1 MQKDKEKN
9 IMLTVEHMLAAA
21 REKGASDIL
30 LTAGVPPMVRVNGS
44 LEKLDYPEL
53 TPEELDRIVFS
64 VMNEQQL
71 KIYREKG
78 ETGFALSVL
87 RNERYRVNVFRQQG
101 CAACS
106 IRIVHE
112 KLPTAEQ
119 LCIPEAVT
127 DLAYKKRGLVIMA
140 GTSGSGKT
148 TTLAAVT
155 DKINKERNA
164 HIITIEDPIE
174 YVHCH
179 EKAVVNQRE
188 IGTDAMSC
196 AGALRAAL
204 REDADVIVVGEIKD
218 LDTVSAAVTAAETG
232 HLVLSTF
239 GAAGAQSVIERI
251 IAAYP
256 TDSRQNMRLR
266 LSMVLEAVIS
276 QQLIPREDKA
286 GRVAAFEIMYASD
299 PIKQLIKEG
308 NTGRI
313 LSVMRECEKEGM
325 ITMDDALTDLCL
337 KGVISAKSAVEY
349 AWDSCYVKAHL

>member
-1 MQKDKEKN
+1 MQTDKEKN
-9 IMLTVEHMLAAA
+9 TMLTVEHMLAAA
-21 REKGASDIL
+21 REKGASDVL
-30 LTAGVPPMVRVNGS
+30 LTAGAPPMVRVNGS

-53 TPEELDRIVFS
+53 AHEELDRIVFS
-64 VMNEQQL
+64 VMDERQL

-78 ETGFALSVL
+78 EADFALSVPGD
-87 RNERYRVNVFRQQG
+87 ERYRVNVFRQRG

-106 IRIVHE
+106 IRIIHE

-119 LCIPEAVT
+119 LGIPEAVM
-127 DLAYKKRGLVIMA
+127 DLSYKKRGLVIMA
-140 GTSGSGKT
+140 GASGSGKT

-155 DKINKERNA
+155 DKINKERNV

-179 EKAVVNQRE
+179 EKAVVDQRE

-196 AGALRAAL
+196 AEALRAAL
-204 REDADVIVVGEIKD
+204 REDSDVIVVGEIKD

-256 TDSRQNMRLR
+256 PHSRQNMRLR

-276 QQLIPREDKA
+276 QQLLPGEDKA
-286 GRVAAFEIMYASD
+286 GRVAAFEIMYAAD
-299 PIKQLIKEG
+299 PIRRLIKEG
-308 NTGRI
+308 DTGCI
-313 LSVMRECEKEGM
+313 LSAMRECEKEGM
-325 ITMDDALTDLCL
+325 ITMDDALIALCS

-349 AWDSCYVKAHL
+349 AWDSCYVKDHL

>member
-1 MQKDKEKN
+1 
-9 IMLTVEHMLAAA
+9 MLTVEHMLAAA
-21 REKGASDIL
+21 REKGASDVL

-78 ETGFALSVL
+78 ETDFALSVPGD
-87 RNERYRVNVFRQQG
+87 ERYRVNVFRQQG

-112 KLPTAEQ
+112 KLPAAEQ
-119 LCIPEAVT
+119 LGIPEAVM
-127 DLAYKKRGLVIMA
+127 DLAYKKRGLVLMA

-179 EKAVVNQRE
+179 EKSVVNQRE

-204 REDADVIVVGEIKD
+204 REDSDVIVVGEIND

-276 QQLIPREDKA
+276 QQLLPREDKA
-286 GRVAAFEIMYASD
+286 GRVAAFEIMYAAD

-308 NTGRI
+308 NTDRI
-313 LSVMRECEKEGM
+313 FSAMRECEKEGM
-325 ITMDDALTDLCL
+325 ITMDDALIDLCS

-349 AWDSCYVKAHL
+349 AWDSCYVKEHL